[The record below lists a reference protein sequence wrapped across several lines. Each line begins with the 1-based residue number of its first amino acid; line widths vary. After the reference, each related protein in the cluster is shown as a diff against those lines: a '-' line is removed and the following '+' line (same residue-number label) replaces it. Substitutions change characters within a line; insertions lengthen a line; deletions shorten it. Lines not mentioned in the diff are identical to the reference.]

1 MKIHIPIFIISFILV
16 LSSCGPVPKMT
27 VSQFEK
33 IEIGFGPEDMLW
45 DSISMHESR
54 ILVSCGSRRNE
65 HSEKAN
71 GIYSINP
78 KTEEVIKLKQLGNLK
93 DLEFHSHGFD
103 IEEIDGQVYLYVI
116 NHEDEIDRQSILK
129 YLVNG
134 NNLIL
139 DSIIQ
144 HPLIISPNDIYVL
157 SDGSFFISNDAGK
170 RGSKTEIMLAQKR
183 GSVVYFP
190 ANDEAIVIDNHL
202 GMPNGLYF
210 EAPYLYV
217 STSMQG
223 KLFRYTQLNNSFTNK
238 TIIAK
243 KLPGG
248 DNLNPYRD
256 GLLVPCHPRY
266 IAFIRHAIHAKNNSP
281 SVVYYVSFDG
291 KTKEAVFSDNGK
303 IISCGSTAIIKDDFI
318 YVSQIFE
325 NYILKTKL
333 NTSK

>member
-1 MKIHIPIFIISFILV
+1 MKHIISIIISSIFLA

-27 VSQFEK
+27 FSSFEK
-33 IEIGFGPEDMLW
+33 IEVGFGSEDMLW
-45 DSISMHESR
+45 DSITTDKDR
-54 ILVSCGSRRNE
+54 ILVSCGSRRDE
-65 HSEKAN
+65 HNKEAN
-71 GIYSINP
+71 GIYAIDP
-78 KTEEVIKLKQLGNLK
+78 KTEEVIKLKQIGHPE

-103 IEEIDGQVYLYVI
+103 IEEIDGEVYLYVI
-116 NHEDEIDRQSILK
+116 NHEDEINRQSILK

-134 NNLIL
+134 NDLIL

-170 RGSKTEIMLAQKR
+170 RGSIKEIMLAQKR
-183 GSVVYFP
+183 GSAVYFP
-190 ANDEAIVIDNHL
+190 ANDKAIVIDNHL
-202 GMPNGLYF
+202 GMPNGLF
-210 EAPYLYV
+210 FKAPYLYV

-223 KLFRYTQLNNSFTNK
+223 KLFRYTQLNDSFTNK

-248 DNLNPYRD
+248 DNLNPYKN

-266 IAFIRHAIHAKNNSP
+266 LSFIRHAGKAKRPSP

-291 KTKEAVFSDNGK
+291 QTKEVVFSDDGK
-303 IISCGSTAIIKDDFI
+303 IISCGSTALIKNDLI

-325 NYILKTKL
+325 NYILKA
-333 NTSK
+333 NSQ